1 MFNSKTVLYTKQLI
15 ILIVLVFVF
24 TGVNIK
30 HFVIIIMESP
40 MFHMEQILYI
50 QKFFN
55 ISKI

>member
-30 HFVIIIMESP
+30 HFVITIMESP

-50 QKFFN
+50 
-55 ISKI
+55 